1 MKRKETAHLKS
12 DAFFVRSKEKEKG
25 MKAGSRLNK
34 FIGTKEFY
42 KRVLRVAIPI
52 MIQNGITNFVS
63 MLDNI
68 MVGQIGTEQMSGV
81 AIVNQLMYVFNVCIF
96 GAISGAGIFGAQ
108 YFGKGDHE
116 GVRNSFRFK
125 IWICT
130 LFTVIGIFV
139 FLVQGTPLITMYL
152 HGSSDAGNVE
162 QALYYGQQYLAI
174 MMIGMIPFAIAQMYS
189 STLRECGETVVP
201 MKAGIIAV
209 CVNMCFNYILIF
221 GKFGM
226 PALGVQGAAIAT
238 LIARFAECA
247 VIISWTHRHKDKN
260 PFAVGLYKTL
270 RIPRTLIMLIIK
282 KGSPLIINEA
292 LWAAG
297 MAFMVQCYS
306 VRGLSVVA
314 ALNISTTVSNVFNVV
329 FLAMGNSIAILV
341 GQLLGAGKQ
350 KEAKETDT
358 KLIFASVMSCVF
370 IGAFMAIIAP
380 IFPQIYNTSDEVKQL
395 ARNLILIAACCMP
408 LAAFYH
414 AAYFTLRSGGKTF
427 VTFLFDSGFVWVVS
441 IPLAYI
447 LSRYTGLP
455 MVSLYFCCQMAD
467 VVKCIIGYVLVKKG
481 IWIQQLTV

>member
-1 MKRKETAHLKS
+1 
-12 DAFFVRSKEKEKG
+12 
-25 MKAGSRLNK
+25 MKAGSRLGR
-34 FIGTKEFY
+34 FIGTKSFY
-42 KRVLRVAIPI
+42 KMVLHVAIPI

-108 YFGKGDHE
+108 YFGKGNHE
-116 GVRNSFRFK
+116 GVRNAFRFK
-125 IWICT
+125 VWICS
-130 LFTVIGIFV
+130 LFTVIGILV
-139 FLVQGTPLITMYL
+139 FCAGGSELITMYL
-152 HGSSDAGNVE
+152 HDGSDVGDVGR
-162 QALYYGQQYLAI
+162 ALTYGQQYLAI
-174 MMIGMIPFAIAQMYS
+174 MMIGMIPFAVSQMYS

-201 MKAGIIAV
+201 MKAGIVAV
-209 CVNMCFNYILIF
+209 GVNMCFNYVLIF
-221 GKFGM
+221 GKLGM

-247 VIISWTHRHKDKN
+247 VIISWTHRHKEKN
-260 PFAVGLYKTL
+260 PFAVGLYRTIK
-270 RIPRTLIMLIIK
+270 IPRALIVQIIK
-282 KGSPLIINEA
+282 KGSPLIVNEA

-341 GQLLGAGKQ
+341 GQLLGAGKLE
-350 KEAKETDT
+350 EAKETDT
-358 KLIFASVMSCVF
+358 KLIFASVMSCVV
-370 IGAFMAIIAP
+370 IGGFMALIAP
-380 IFPQIYNTSDEVKQL
+380 LFPHIYNTSDEVKVL
-395 ARNLILIAACCMP
+395 ARNLILISACCMP

-427 VTFLFDSGFVWVVS
+427 VTFLFDSGYVWVVS
-441 IPLAYI
+441 IPLAYV

-455 MVSLYFCCQMAD
+455 MVPLYFCCQMAD
-467 VVKCIIGYVLVKKG
+467 AVKCIIGYILVKKG
-481 IWIQQLTV
+481 VWIHQLTV

>member
-1 MKRKETAHLKS
+1 MKEN
-12 DAFFVRSKEKEKG
+12 
-25 MKAGSRLNK
+25 SRLSK
-34 FIGTKEFY
+34 LIGTKSFY
-42 KRVLRVAIPI
+42 KMVLRVAVPI

-108 YFGKGDHE
+108 YFGKGNHE
-116 GVRNSFRFK
+116 GVRNAFRFK
-125 IWICT
+125 VWICS
-130 LFTVIGIFV
+130 LFTLIGILIFGV
-139 FLVQGTPLITMYL
+139 GGADFITMYL
-152 HGSSDAGNVE
+152 HGSSDVGDVG
-162 QALYYGQQYLAI
+162 QALYYGQQYLAV
-174 MMIGMIPFAIAQMYS
+174 MMIGMIPFAISQMYS

-201 MKAGIIAV
+201 MKAGIVAV
-209 CVNMCFNYILIF
+209 AVNMCFNYILIF

-226 PALGVQGAAIAT
+226 PTLGVQGAAIAT

-247 VIISWTHRHKDKN
+247 VIIGWTHRHKEKN
-260 PFAVGLYKTL
+260 PFAAGLY
-270 RIPRTLIMLIIK
+270 RTLKIPHSLVFQIIK

-292 LWAAG
+292 LWASG

-341 GQLLGAGKQ
+341 GQLLGAGKL
-350 KEAKETDT
+350 KEAKEMDT
-358 KLIFASVMSCVF
+358 KLIFASVMSCVV
-370 IGAFMAIIAP
+370 IGAFMAMIAP
-380 IFPQIYNTSDEVKQL
+380 LFPHIYNTSDEVKQL
-395 ARNLILIAACCMP
+395 ARNLILISACCMP

-427 VTFLFDSGFVWVVS
+427 ITFLFDSGYVWVIS
-441 IPLAYI
+441 IPLAYV

-455 MVSLYFCCQMAD
+455 MVWLYFCCQMAD
-467 VVKCIIGYVLVKKG
+467 AVKCVIGYIMVKKG
-481 IWIQQLTV
+481 VWIQQLTV